1 MEKQIYLRKS
11 IRRYRNNDIGEAA
24 LSVLASWRG
33 WADVYAQGAD
43 ADCDIQLLGSDAKLG
58 GMYFIKAPRYIAY
71 WGRPTR
77 EGRINAGF
85 ILEQISLRLTEL
97 GVGTCYLGATH
108 ISGANPDERGLEP
121 IIIMSCGNPAE
132 PRARPSLSASG
143 WTRYATLN

>member
-11 IRRYRNNDIGEAA
+11 IRRYRGNDIGEAA

-71 WGRPTR
+71 W
-77 EGRINAGF
+77 A
-85 ILEQISLRLTEL
+85 
-97 GVGTCYLGATH
+97 A
-108 ISGANPDERGLEP
+108 
-121 IIIMSCGNPAE
+121 
-132 PRARPSLSASG
+132 PRARGA
-143 WTRYATLN
+143 